1 MEAADNDVMTTQ
13 AQKQNVN
20 AVYRHQEKRKQGT
33 KMVAGLNQR
42 KNNEQERPC
51 YCCGKKVYTPHN
63 CKFKE
68 AKCFSCGKM
77 GHVSTAC
84 RGECKQRQ
92 VVNQRQVLEDNDEIE
107 HFQNGLSD
115 STSRLMLQVSLN
127 RRKIAMEVDT
137 GAAVSVVPIRKL
149 KA

>member
-1 MEAADNDVMTTQ
+1 MKAADNDVMTMQ
-13 AQKQNVN
+13 AQKQSVN

-33 KMVAGLNQR
+33 KMVA
-42 KNNEQERPC
+42 C
-51 YCCGKKVYTPHN
+51 YCCGKKGYTLHN

-68 AKCFSCGKM
+68 AKCFSCGKIN
-77 GHVSTAC
+77 HVSTAC